1 MKKNI
6 KKPIKA
12 TESTKEPATGQ
23 NGRKLSLRKVSVT
36 VLLTV
41 AILIFGSIA
50 LFTTLLV
57 MANTSEFRAS
67 RAEYDSYRE
76 LASDIES
83 NPDEYDGVYLSAL
96 DEEML
101 QINPDYVCWIR
112 IDGTGIDYPVV
123 RGTDNNKYIY
133 TSFNGEP
140 NLAGTLFMDFRN
152 EGDLLNSYVGEA
164 LPHILIYG
172 HNLER
177 GGMFSHL
184 RRFLDE
190 RFMEE
195 NQIITLVVHGQTVEY
210 RIFSARLTDINDPAY
225 FLNFS
230 EQRAFSRFA
239 DRIDAPLHA
248 TQIITLS
255 TCTTGG
261 SDSARLVVQGYRLL
275 G

>member
-6 KKPIKA
+6 KKPMKA
-12 TESTKEPATGQ
+12 SVSAKESAAGQ
-23 NGRKLSLRKVSVT
+23 NGRRISLKKVSVT
-36 VLLTV
+36 VALTV

-83 NPDEYDGVYLSAL
+83 NPDEYGGTYLSAL

>member
-6 KKPIKA
+6 KKPMKA
-12 TESTKEPATGQ
+12 SVSAKESAAGQ
-23 NGRKLSLRKVSVT
+23 NGRRISLKKVSVT
-36 VLLTV
+36 VALTV

-83 NPDEYDGVYLSAL
+83 NPDEYGGTYLSAL

-248 TQIITLS
+248 TQILTLS